1 MKIPD
6 VIYIALGTDDKYC
19 KYAGCCIAS
28 ILLSAEKEDRFCFY
42 VVDNGISA
50 KNKSRL
56 AKLQKL
62 RPHELVF
69 LKPDMV
75 KLQDLPQCAYLGLS
89 TYQRLLLPELLPEAD
104 RLLYLDC
111 DMIVTK
117 SLSELWNADLH
128 GKAAGVV
135 EDYGEHYNRRADAL
149 GIDFYFNAGMLLL
162 DLKQIR
168 ERELFREVMNWTLEN
183 PEKVKFGDQDGLNVI
198 LRNDYMELPALWNIQ
213 INPYGVQENML
224 DAGKVQVLEECC
236 GILHYIMAPKPD
248 KYEFSL
254 PQKKYFLSVLA
265 KTRWRGRFEK
275 GSWGTR
281 ITKLVKENAV
291 YQWYRNHRIRL
302 KKWLKGEKEREGN
315 TI

>member
-89 TYQRLLLPELLPEAD
+89 TYLRLLLPELLPEAD

-135 EDYGEHYNRRADAL
+135 EDYGEHYNRRAEAL

-213 INPYGVQENML
+213 INPYETKKYPDASKIQALDECAGV
-224 DAGKVQVLEECC
+224 
-236 GILHYIMAPKPD
+236 LHYITSLKPD
-248 KYEFSL
+248 MYDFLL
-254 PQKKYFLSVLA
+254 PQKKHFLTILRKTPWRECIERASLKKKWKRFRSTSVLYQ
-265 KTRWRGRFEK
+265 RF
-275 GSWGTR
+275 R
-281 ITKLVKENAV
+281 KLRSIV
-291 YQWYRNHRIRL
+291 RNCFKRS
-302 KKWLKGEKEREGN
+302 KDFV
-315 TI
+315 